1 MKDPKL
7 LVHVGRPSGEM
18 LVEWLTEKDY
28 QSARTSVFC
37 FELWSYPLLRDISSW
52 NNLCWIWKGLRWPI

>member
-37 FELWSYPLLRDISSW
+37 FELWSYPLLRDISS
-52 NNLCWIWKGLRWPI
+52 